1 MLTCEY
7 CVKLEACSAKAIAK
21 DYEKNPKYEG
31 ERFCPDFKKVLTN
44 VDHIRA
50 MSDEELCEFIL
61 EIRDGDCLN
70 DRCYVNDPHKGC
82 DDCTL
87 EWLKQPYK
95 ENEE

>member
-1 MLTCEY
+1 MMKGSGCEK
-7 CVKLEACSAKAIAK
+7 CPVKDCPTLIYRGSFCEALRASHGLS
-21 DYEKNPKYEG
+21 DPM
-31 ERFCPDFKKVLTN
+31 TN
-44 VDHIRA
+44 ADHIRA

-70 DRCYVNDPHKGC
+70 DRRYVNDPHKGC

-95 ENEE
+95 ENE